1 MLSRIIAQT
10 SPRAVKRLWLISDL
24 QQSVPEQAEDCMTRA
39 VADFLALGMPVDAV
53 CYLGDSVEGH
63 DLARIHRMTAMQ
75 IRELAKIP
83 APVYYAPGNHDFD
96 YFRHVRP
103 ERMVIPF
110 IEEVSRHPQWHVAPS
125 ITDMAFTA
133 DFGDFAVVF
142 LPDHAAPDG
151 SWFTSHGVIRGD
163 SEAYPYTCDDWRD
176 LAAAIGRMGKPVITM
191 SHYNLPGGNREAPLY
206 GYLLP
211 LPENPRSPEDTA
223 PHGSLEDPQES
234 NHSNHIGDAAWAGVN
249 CHRKLCGVDGH
260 TVVQANVASLECY
273 RGSAI
278 RSAFL
283 EYYDDGS
290 AGILFRNHS
299 LLRWDDCYFTSPKGG
314 AYVPTP

>member
-1 MLSRIIAQT
+1 MLSHIIAQT

-24 QQSVPEQAEDCMTRA
+24 QQSVPQQAEDCMTRA
-39 VADFLALGMPVDAV
+39 VADFLDLDLPVDAV

-63 DLARIHRMTAMQ
+63 DLARIRTMTAMQ

-96 YFRHVRP
+96 YFRRVQP
-103 ERMVIPF
+103 GRMVIPF
-110 IEEVSRHPQWHVAPS
+110 IDEVSRHPQWRLAPS
-125 ITDMAFTA
+125 MTDMVFAA
-133 DFGDFAVVF
+133 DFGPFAVVF

-151 SWFTSHGVIRGD
+151 RWFTSHGGIRGD
-163 SEAYPYTCDDWRD
+163 AEAYPYTYDDWRD
-176 LAAAIGRMGKPVITM
+176 LAANIGRMGKPVITM

-211 LPENPRSPEDTA
+211 LPENILLHVYGHA
-223 PHGSLEDPQES
+223 
-234 NHSNHIGDAAWAGVN
+234 HIGDAAWAGVN

-260 TVVQANVASLECY
+260 TVVQANIASLECY

-290 AGILFRNHS
+290 MGILFRNHS

-314 AYVPTP
+314 AYVPTC

>member
-1 MLSRIIAQT
+1 MLSHVIAQA

-24 QQSVPEQAEDCMTRA
+24 QQSVPRQAEDCMTRA
-39 VADFLALGMPVDAV
+39 VADFLDLGMPVDAV

-63 DLARIHRMTAMQ
+63 DLARIRAMTAMQ

-96 YFRHVRP
+96 YFRRVQP

-110 IEEVSRHPQWHVAPS
+110 IDEVRRHPQWRLAPS
-125 ITDMAFTA
+125 MTDMAFAA
-133 DFGDFAVVF
+133 DFGPFAVVF

-163 SEAYPYTCDDWRD
+163 VEAYPYTYDDWRD
-176 LAAAIGRMGKPVITM
+176 LAADIGRMGKPVITM

-211 LPENPRSPEDTA
+211 LPENILLHVYGHA
-223 PHGSLEDPQES
+223 
-234 NHSNHIGDAAWAGVN
+234 HIGDAAWAGVN

-260 TVVQANVASLECY
+260 TVVQANIASLECY

-290 AGILFRNHS
+290 VGILFRNHS

-314 AYVPTP
+314 AYVPTC